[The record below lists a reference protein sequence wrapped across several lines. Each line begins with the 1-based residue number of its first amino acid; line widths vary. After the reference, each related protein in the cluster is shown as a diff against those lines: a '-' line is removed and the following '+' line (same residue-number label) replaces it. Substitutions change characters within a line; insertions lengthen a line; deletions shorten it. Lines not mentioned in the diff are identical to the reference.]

1 MKEHTALF
9 IDKNTAAYFDS
20 FGIEYISREL
30 LSKIKDKLII
40 HNIFRI
46 QFNFNMSGIFEGSF
60 FWAWRGGGS
69 QFDPP
74 HFSYFKKNLSNTNIA
89 LYNC

>member
-1 MKEHTALF
+1 MKERIALF
-9 IDKNTAAYFDS
+9 IDKNTAAYFYS

-46 QFNFNMSGIFEGSF
+46 QFNFSMSGLFEGIF
-60 FWAWRGGGS
+60 FWAWRGGGES
-69 QFDPP
+69 
-74 HFSYFKKNLSNTNIA
+74 I
-89 LYNC
+89 

>member
-1 MKEHTALF
+1 MKEHIALF

-46 QFNFNMSGIFEGSF
+46 QFNFNMSVLFDGSF
-60 FWAWRGGGS
+60 FWAWRGG

-74 HFSYFKKNLSNTNIA
+74 TFHISRRTYLISI
-89 LYNC
+89 